1 MVKQEM
7 ARVNIDILG
16 ISELKWTRMGKFN
29 LDDHYIYYCG
39 QESINRQWVMQI
51 LNILSCVSFGK
62 LYYSDTLSNICFQIV
77 GINLCMCMY
86 TQSCLTLWEPI
97 DCSLPGSSVLGIS
110 QARIMKWNLFIV
122 FSYYPLNV
130 CWTCRDKSTFTPA
143 PNSLFPFFP

>member
-1 MVKQEM
+1 
-7 ARVNIDILG
+7 
-16 ISELKWTRMGKFN
+16 MGEFN
-29 LDDHYIYYCG
+29 SDDHYIYYCG

-97 DCSLPGSSVLGIS
+97 DCSLPGSSVHGILHQGS
-110 QARIMKWNLFIV
+110 WI
-122 FSYYPLNV
+122 FSTQGSMAFSRQDYWSGV
-130 CWTCRDKSTFTPA
+130 
-143 PNSLFPFFP
+143 LFPSPKDSPNPGIKPWSPALQADSLPSEPQGSPY